1 MLGSELGE
9 PGSRVQD
16 LNCATTLCLRLGQG
30 DVRARL
36 EQPKGNI
43 QTSGTVRG
51 EGSGLLG
58 MAKIGDG
65 SKGRQ
70 VSAHWKEE
78 LSNSRAV
85 WQWMGCPGQDEAPCH
100 RQSARKEAG
109 VLGRV
114 EGIPELERGLSLEVK
129 ADNTLFLSQ
138 TLPLRRPQ
146 WLVQKAQMVISASGQ
161 MWGPSEDVFVGEMT
175 TDTGD

>member
-1 MLGSELGE
+1 M
-9 PGSRVQD
+9 
-16 LNCATTLCLRLGQG
+16 
-30 DVRARL
+30 
-36 EQPKGNI
+36 
-43 QTSGTVRG
+43 
-51 EGSGLLG
+51 
-58 MAKIGDG
+58 
-65 SKGRQ
+65 
-70 VSAHWKEE
+70 
-78 LSNSRAV
+78 
-85 WQWMGCPGQDEAPCH
+85 
-100 RQSARKEAG
+100 
-109 VLGRV
+109 LGRV